1 MWVILRI
8 NSQSGKVSKVGY
20 NEGKPFLNNI
30 RGTSALMRNLADN
43 QCELNKVI
51 RSNVLSWQG
60 PNL

>member
-30 RGTSALMRNLADN
+30 RRTSALMRNLADN

-51 RSNVLSWQG
+51 RSNILSW
-60 PNL
+60 